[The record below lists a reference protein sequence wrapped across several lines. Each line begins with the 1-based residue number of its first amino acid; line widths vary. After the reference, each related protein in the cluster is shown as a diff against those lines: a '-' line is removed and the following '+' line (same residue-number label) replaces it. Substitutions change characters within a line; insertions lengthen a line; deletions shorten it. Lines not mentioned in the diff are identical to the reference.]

1 MKKVYHEAECQQ
13 ESLLQKKVA
22 VLGYGSQGR
31 AHSMNLKESGVE
43 VVVGLYEG
51 SPSWKKVEADGLKPM
66 LVAEAVKSADV
77 VMVLLPDEKQKAVL
91 EAEVL
96 PHLSSGKALA
106 FAHGFNIHY
115 ELVAPPK
122 DVDVFMVAPKGPGH
136 LVRRVYEEGKGV
148 PALFA
153 VHQDA
158 SGSAR
163 TLAMAY
169 AGAIGASK
177 AGVLET
183 TFKAETE
190 SDLFGEQCVL
200 CGGATELI
208 KAGFDTLVEAGYE
221 KEIAYFECLHE
232 LKLIVDLLYE
242 GGMEAMRHSVS
253 DTAEYGD
260 YVSGQRIIN
269 DQVRAEMKAVLK
281 DIQDGTFAKNW
292 IAENASGRPA
302 FNERRQAELTH
313 PIVETGKNLRQMM
326 SWMRA

>member
-1 MKKVYHEAECQQ
+1 MKKVYHEEECLQ
-13 ESLLQKKVA
+13 SKLLAKKVA

-31 AHSMNLKESGVE
+31 AHSMNLKESGVD
-43 VVVGLYEG
+43 VRVGLYAG
-51 SPSWKKVEADGLKPM
+51 SPSWAKVEADGLKPM
-66 LVAEAVKSADV
+66 LVADAVKEADV
-77 VMVLLPDEKQKAVL
+77 VMVLLPDEKQKAIL

-96 PHLSSGKALA
+96 PHLSTGKALA

-115 ELVAPPK
+115 QLVSAPA

-163 TLAMAY
+163 ELAMGY
-169 AGAIGASK
+169 AGAIGASR

-183 TFKAETE
+183 TFKDETE

-232 LKLIVDLLYE
+232 MKLIVDLLYE
-242 GGMEAMRHSVS
+242 GGMEAMRHSIS

-260 YVSGQRIIN
+260 YMSGKRIIN
-269 DQVRAEMKAVLK
+269 DSVRAEMKAVLGE
-281 DIQDGTFAKNW
+281 IQDGTFARNW
-292 IAENASGRPA
+292 IAENQTGRVS
-302 FNERRQAELTH
+302 FNAIREEERTH
-313 PIVETGKNLRQMM
+313 PIVETGKNLRKMM
-326 SWMRA
+326 TWMKP

>member
-13 ESLLQKKVA
+13 AAILERKVA

-31 AHSMNLKESGVE
+31 AHSLNLKESGVD
-43 VVVGLYEG
+43 VRVGLYSG
-51 SPSWKKVEADGLKPM
+51 SPSWSKAEADGLKVM
-66 LVAEAVKSADV
+66 AVADAVQEADV
-77 VMVLLPDEKQKAVL
+77 VMVLLPDEKQKVVL
-91 EAEVL
+91 ESEVL
-96 PHLSSGKALA
+96 PHLSKGKALA

-115 ELVAPPK
+115 GLVTPPAQ
-122 DVDVFMVAPKGPGH
+122 VDVFMVAPKSPGH
-136 LVRRVYEEGKGV
+136 LVRRVYEDGKGV

-163 TLAMAY
+163 ALAMAY
-169 AGAIGASK
+169 AGAIGSSK
-177 AGVLET
+177 AGVFET
-183 TFKAETE
+183 SFQAETE

-208 KAGFDTLVEAGYE
+208 KAGFDTLVEAGYDR
-221 KEIAYFECLHE
+221 EIAYFECLHE

-260 YVSGQRIIN
+260 YVTGKRVIN
-269 DQVRAEMKAVLK
+269 EQVRAEMKAVLK
-281 DIQDGTFAKNW
+281 DIQDGTFARNW
-292 IAENASGRPA
+292 IAENQNGRPN
-302 FNERRQAELTH
+302 FNAQREAEKAH
-313 PIVETGKNLRQMM
+313 PIVETGKHLRQMM
-326 SWMRA
+326 SWMQA

>member
-13 ESLLQKKVA
+13 AKILEKKVA

-31 AHSMNLKESGVE
+31 AHSMNLKESGVD
-43 VVVGLYEG
+43 VRVGLYAG
-51 SPSWKKVEADGLKPM
+51 SPSWGKVEADGLRPM
-66 LVAEAVKSADV
+66 LVAEAVKEADV
-77 VMVLLPDEKQKAVL
+77 VMVLLPDEKQKMVL

-96 PHLSSGKALA
+96 PHLTGGKALA

-115 ELVAPPK
+115 GRVCPPK

-158 SGSAR
+158 TGFAR
-163 TLAMAY
+163 ELAMAY

-183 TFKAETE
+183 SFQAETE

-208 KAGFDTLVEAGYE
+208 KAGFDTLVEAGYD

-260 YVSGQRIIN
+260 YVSGNRIIN
-269 DQVRAEMKAVLK
+269 EQVRDEMRAVLK
-281 DIQDGTFAKNW
+281 DIQDGTFARNW
-292 IAENASGRPA
+292 IAENESGREV
-302 FNERRQAELTH
+302 FNAKRLEEMNH

-326 SWMRA
+326 SWMK

>member
-31 AHSMNLKESGVE
+31 AHSLNLKESGVE